1 MFMKRQDAFDLYTDY
16 LLSSTKLV
24 SCTALSEAL
33 HGSLKHDYLSD
44 FLSQL
49 DMDSVTYWKE
59 IKPLVRQIENEFSYL
74 SIDDTYLEKPHT
86 DENELISWHYD
97 HSKKRS
103 IKGINMINFLLSS
116 EYQGDWVNCPV
127 AFDLVY
133 KTIKEFDEKTGK
145 VKRKSEVSKNELVRE
160 KLKQLVFQNQISFK
174 YVLFDIWFAS
184 VENMQFIHKKLK
196 KNFICPLKH
205 NRLVAL
211 SYEDKLQGNFKHV
224 SEIEFQ
230 TGQVYQVWLK
240 GLGFSVALT
249 KEVFK
254 NQDGSTG
261 ERFLVSNDKSLN
273 FEQMTS
279 HYQKRWKVEELHKS
293 LKSNLNIEKSPTQ
306 KEISQRNHIF
316 CSLMA
321 FIKLEKLKIKQKM
334 NHFALKNH
342 LYVKMIQTAMSEIRR
357 LRIQQM

>member
-1 MFMKRQDAFDLYTDY
+1 MKRQDAFDLYTDY

-24 SCTALSEAL
+24 SCTGLSKALN
-33 HGSLKHDYLSD
+33 GSLKHDYLSD

-49 DMDSVTYWKE
+49 DMDSIAYWKMV
-59 IKPLVRQIENEFSYL
+59 KSLVRQIETENAYL
-74 SIDDTYLEKPHT
+74 SIDDTYLEKPYT

-97 HSKKRS
+97 HSKSRS

-116 EYQGDWVNCPV
+116 EYQDDWVSCPV

-133 KTIKEFDEKTGK
+133 KTIQEVDEKTGK
-145 VKRKSEVSKNELVRE
+145 IKRKSEVSKNELVRE
-160 KLKQLVFQNQISFK
+160 KLKQLVFQNQITFK
-174 YVLFDIWFAS
+174 YILFDIWFAS

-196 KNFICPLKH
+196 KIFICPLKS

-230 TGQVYQVWLK
+230 TGRVYQVWLK
-240 GLGFSVALT
+240 GLGFSVTLT
-249 KEVFK
+249 KEVFT

-261 ERFLVSNDKSLN
+261 ERFLVSNDTSLN
-273 FEQMTS
+273 FQQMTS

-306 KEISQRNHIF
+306 KEISQYNHIF

-321 FIKLEKLKIKQKM
+321 FIKLERLKIKQKM
-334 NHFALKNH
+334 NHFALKSH
-342 LYVKMIQTAMSEIRR
+342 LYIKMIQSAMNEIK
-357 LRIQQM
+357 LLSKHNL